1 MYFKEPKELIEYFN
15 NLEETNLFY
24 IQNVQ
29 ATDQKLQ
36 ELIAKSEE
44 RKGELMNKYQSQLE
58 QKKSLEKQLVE
69 LENQIKILK
78 KKKEQNSVIDGK
90 DNKDIKATIA
100 NEYMG
105 MKDQMTSHYLL

>member
-1 MYFKEPKELIEYFN
+1 M
-15 NLEETNLFY
+15 FY

-58 QKKSLEKQLVE
+58 QKKSLDKQFIE

-78 KKKEQNSVIDGK
+78 KKK
-90 DNKDIKATIA
+90 
-100 NEYMG
+100 
-105 MKDQMTSHYLL
+105 